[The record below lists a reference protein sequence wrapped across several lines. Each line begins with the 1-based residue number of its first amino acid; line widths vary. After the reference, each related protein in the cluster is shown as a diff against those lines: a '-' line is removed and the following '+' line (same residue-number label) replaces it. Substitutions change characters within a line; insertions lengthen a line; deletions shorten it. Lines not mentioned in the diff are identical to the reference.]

1 MNKDFTDIIRDY
13 YAYKTIMERD
23 DEDLNEEDDEEELD
37 ESDE

>member
-13 YAYKTIMERD
+13 YAYKTIMD
-23 DEDLNEEDDEEELD
+23 SDVEDLNEEDEEELD